1 MEAVIFVGIPAS
13 GKSTF
18 YLQRF
23 FETHI
28 RINLDMLRTRHRER
42 VLLEAC
48 IAAKQPFVVDN
59 TNVTREDRARYIAP
73 AKAAHFRVLGYYFR
87 SSIGGSLERNRGRTG
102 GRVVPDK
109 GVAAKYHKLQLPS
122 LEEGFDQLYYVT
134 MRDDGGFDVREW
146 ADASLREPGEQ
157 AGSARG

>member
-1 MEAVIFVGIPAS
+1 MEAVIFIGIPAS

-28 RINLDMLRTRHRER
+28 RINLDMLRTRHREQM
-42 VLLEAC
+42 LLEAC

-73 AKAAHFRVLGYYFR
+73 AKAAHFRVVGYYFR
-87 SSIGGSLERNRGRTG
+87 SGIGGSLERNRGRAA

-122 LEEGFDQLYYVT
+122 IEEGFDRLYYVT
-134 MRDDGGFDVREW
+134 MSDDGGFVVQEW